1 MAWVEKLAN
10 VKGITTKKILSDL
23 IEEARQDNED
33 YEEAMEVI
41 HAKNRE
47 YVSAEQI
54 KSRFGLWSIAGNS
67 IVKQKNNLVN
77 WITLFNEEFIIGWKQ
92 ILVLEK
98 IQGFMVRPSRV
109 NLKLYGDIE
118 LVSIGLLLIL
128 LMMNLLSLS

>member
-1 MAWVEKLAN
+1 MRVTSIKLQDDTMAWVEKLAN

-54 KSRFGLWSIAGNS
+54 KSRFGL
-67 IVKQKNNLVN
+67 
-77 WITLFNEEFIIGWKQ
+77 
-92 ILVLEK
+92 
-98 IQGFMVRPSRV
+98 
-109 NLKLYGDIE
+109 
-118 LVSIGLLLIL
+118 
-128 LMMNLLSLS
+128 